1 MTVAAILLAAGQG
14 TRFGAPPKLLA
25 PLGGKPLVR
34 HAAEAAAASSAR
46 PVIVV
51 TGHRAEEVSRQLA
64 GLPVTLVHNPDFA
77 SGLSGSLKTAFAALP
92 DAAEAAVVLLGDMP
106 RISAALI
113 DALCDAWE
121 GAGAPPAL
129 VPVFSGQRGNPV
141 VLSAAL
147 RPDIMALAGDAGA
160 GPILRGRKDVVEWT
174 TEDPS
179 VVQDVDTPEA
189 LARLPSAG

>member
-14 TRFGAPPKLLA
+14 TRFGAQPKLLA

-77 SGLSGSLKTAFAALP
+77 SGLSGSLKAGFAALP
-92 DAAEAAVVLLGDMP
+92 DGAGAAVVLLGDMP
-106 RISAALI
+106 RISAALV

-121 GAGAPPAL
+121 RAGAPPAL
-129 VPVFSGQRGNPV
+129 VPVFSGRRGNPV

-160 GPILRGRKDVVEWT
+160 GPILRGRADVVEWVT
-174 TEDPS
+174 DDPS
-179 VVQDVDTPEA
+179 VVQDVDTPDA